1 MGGTT
6 ADVEPLQAFPGQ
18 PTLLLDVEGYA
29 QMGGFRFQM
38 GNWPDALEAFH
49 QGPAVLLTPVV
60 ARRLN
65 VGLGGRVRL
74 NTLDGPIDFIVAGI
88 GNSEFT
94 TCILDLADGAAY
106 FGANEVNAVEV
117 QLRPDAD
124 MEAMRRALLDA
135 VQAHGG
141 TLLSLG
147 QALGQ
152 LQEVLRQARLSIS
165 LLISITGLVAGL
177 GVVNTMLTSVTERR
191 RELGLLRAVGTT
203 QLQVNRLILA
213 EAAILG
219 ITAAVIGTVL
229 GWVIT
234 LLFLGVAR
242 VYLGLTG
249 EGVSSL
255 AAWVPLLAASA
266 IGLALWP
273 LLAMLG
279 GLGPALY
286 AARLPVIQALYETT
300 PGAQP

>member
-1 MGGTT
+1 
-6 ADVEPLQAFPGQ
+6 VEA
-18 PTLLLDVEGYA
+18 
-29 QMGGFRFQM
+29 
-38 GNWPDALEAFH
+38 
-49 QGPAVLLTPVV
+49 
-60 ARRLN
+60 
-65 VGLGGRVRL
+65 VRL
-74 NTLDGPIDFIVAGI
+74 
-88 GNSEFT
+88 
-94 TCILDLADGAAY
+94 
-106 FGANEVNAVEV
+106 
-117 QLRPDAD
+117 
-124 MEAMRRALLDA
+124 ALLDA

-152 LQEVLRQARLSIS
+152 LQEVLRQARLSIG

-177 GVVNTMLTSVTERR
+177 GVVNAMLTSVTERR

-219 ITAAVIGTVL
+219 TTAAAIGTVL

-234 LLFLGVAR
+234 LLFLGAAR

-255 AAWVPLLAASA
+255 AAWAPLLAASA